1 MKIRSLL
8 FVAFFTFASLKVG
21 AAPIDSVQAVTAAQ
35 HFFSATSDLRSGQL
49 PEVKIA
55 SVCTS
60 VLTSAAEQI
69 PYYYVLGN
77 QQEKGWLIL
86 SGDDRILPVIAYSKT
101 GVFSQETNPAFDW
114 WMEEKAKEIQAIL
127 SDFQLNTLR
136 SASVH
141 QGWIALLSGSA
152 YNPPTPNQLRN
163 ISSYTPGQDLL
174 AGIKWDQWGSNST
187 DNKPAGCVA
196 TAMGQVLKYWGNKK
210 NLTQLQGHGS
220 YEYID
225 HASNNE
231 LRRMDFSSKTYNLK
245 GMPESTASDEIRDL
259 LYDLGVSVRMAY
271 ASSGSGALNNMIPS
285 ALFSHFGFKPAEYI
299 ATKTINDNYYLNN
312 WSKWEDKITREINAE
327 RPIVYGGEKTS
338 KEGHSFVLSGY
349 KTGTL
354 TNEYFFNWGW
364 GGTKDGWFVLRLSGS
379 NPIDYQLN
387 QDAVFGIEPYEN
399 GDKYELTLSDLTLV
413 STDAICTKNN
423 KFTNETSECILRFKI
438 TNNTN
443 AVLANRSISI
453 RYFTN
458 SVDGMSVTIGSAAIK
473 QTIPGNYSDLYEMN
487 IKTLID
493 DLNTKPAILD
503 LNCDVGVMLQNSD
516 NLPYY
521 IDIGRNAHVIRR
533 VSSSDCSTG
542 ILNSEAITDNLV
554 SYPNPVQDHIFIQTA
569 GDVSSDHIVIY
580 NTLGEKINPAS
591 IEMPANGEIRIDV
604 SRLSNGMYFIS
615 TGKQTGRFI
624 KR

>member
-8 FVAFFTFASLKVG
+8 FVAFFTLASLKVG

-35 HFFSATSDLRSGQL
+35 HFFSATSDFRSGQL
-49 PEVKIA
+49 PEVKIV
-55 SVCTS
+55 SVC
-60 VLTSAAEQI
+60 TSAAEQI

-86 SGDDRILPVIAYSKT
+86 SGDDRILPVIAYSET
-101 GVFSQETNPAFDW
+101 GAFSRETNPTFDW

-127 SDFQLNTLR
+127 SDFQTNTLR
-136 SASVH
+136 STAVH
-141 QGWIALLSGSA
+141 QGWIALLSGAA
-152 YNPPTPNQLRN
+152 YNPSTPNPLRS
-163 ISSYTPGQDLL
+163 ISNYTQGQDLL
-174 AGIKWDQWGSNST
+174 AGIKWNQWGSNSA
-187 DNKPAGCVA
+187 DNKDAGCVA

-210 NLTQLQGHGS
+210 NLTQLQGRGS

-225 HASNNE
+225 HASNNA
-231 LRRMDFSSKTYNLK
+231 LRRVDFSSKTYNLK
-245 GMPESTASDEIRDL
+245 DMPESTASDEIRDL

-271 ASSGSGALNNMIPS
+271 ASDGSGALNSMIPS
-285 ALFSHFGFKPAEYI
+285 ALFSHFGFKPAEYME
-299 ATKTINDNYYLNN
+299 NSHYSDN
-312 WSKWEDKITREINAE
+312 WPRWEAKIVQEIEAE
-327 RPIVYGGEKTS
+327 RPVVYGGESAKG
-338 KEGHSFVLSGY
+338 GHSFVLSGY
-349 KTGTL
+349 KTGAL

-364 GGTKDGWFVLRLSGS
+364 SGVSDGWFVLRLSQ
-379 NPIDYQLN
+379 PIIDYQLE

-443 AVLANRSISI
+443 VTLTNRVISL

-458 SVDGMSVTIGSAAIK
+458 ITNESVMVGSGPIVQ
-473 QTIPGNYSDLYEMN
+473 QTIPGNYSKFEE
-487 IKTLID
+487 ID
-493 DLNTKPAILD
+493 ISTNDFPIVDSWKATSTTLD
-503 LNCDVGVMLQNSD
+503 LNCDLGVMLRNSD
-516 NLPYY
+516 KLPYY

-533 VSSSDCSTG
+533 VLSSDCSTG
-542 ILNSEAITDNLV
+542 ILNPEATADNLI
-554 SYPNPVQDHIFIQTA
+554 SYPNPVQDYIFIQTA
-569 GDVSSDHIVIY
+569 GDISSDIAIY

-591 IEMPANGEIRIDV
+591 IEMMANGETRIDV

-615 TGKQTGRFI
+615 AGKQTGRFI
-624 KR
+624 